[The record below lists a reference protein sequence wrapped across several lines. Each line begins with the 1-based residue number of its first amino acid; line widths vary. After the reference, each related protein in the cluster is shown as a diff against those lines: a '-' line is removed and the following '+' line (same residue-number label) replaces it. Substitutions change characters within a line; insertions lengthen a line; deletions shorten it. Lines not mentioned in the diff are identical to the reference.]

1 MTLSKVLP
9 VLLLLLPMVGRAAIL
24 PDRTRIIF
32 NADDKA
38 SSLKLENQSTSL
50 PYLAYS
56 WIETEQGQKDDSILA
71 ALPPIQRLEPEA
83 ISQIRIVKQT
93 KASTLPTDRESLFYF
108 NVREIPP
115 TPENGNNHAILQ
127 LALQSKL
134 KLFWRPAGLKKT
146 PDAKVEQQLTASQ
159 QGSSLVVKNPTPYY
173 ITLVF
178 FGKDVLAVFPGY
190 KSTMIAPF
198 ASLTLNAGSYNG
210 NAFVLGYMDDYGA
223 MRMLNVRCN
232 GQCVVKAPEEKK
244 R

>member
-1 MTLSKVLP
+1 MTLSKALSL
-9 VLLLLLPMVGRAAIL
+9 VLLVLSMASHAAIL

-32 NADDKA
+32 NSADKA
-38 SSLKLENQSTSL
+38 SSLKLENQSKAL

-56 WIETEQGQKDDSILA
+56 WIENEQGQKDDSVIA
-71 ALPPIQRLEPEA
+71 ALPPIQRLEPGA
-83 ISQIRIVKQT
+83 ISQVRIVKQA

-115 TPENGNNHAILQ
+115 APENDNDHAVLQ

-146 PDAKVEQQLTASQ
+146 PDAKVEQQITASQ
-159 QGSSLVVKNPTPYY
+159 QGSSLVVKNPTAYY

-178 FGKDVLAVFPGY
+178 FGKNPQALFPGY

-198 ASLTLNAGSYNG
+198 ASQTLDAGGYKG
-210 NAFVLGYMDDYGA
+210 NTFTLGYMDDYGA
-223 MRMLNVRCN
+223 MRMLDVRCSR
-232 GQCVVKAPEEKK
+232 QCEMKAPPEKK
-244 R
+244 Q